1 MTSGRRNLHSPSP
14 TTLLTIDYRPP
25 SWYNFLSLP
34 SLPLPLKQK
43 IAATIFAKKILSI
56 RSPKLRFLCRLA
68 SFPCLLPSFLERL
81 RANRAELILKQLF
94 FIQAPTCS
102 KSVRGVMESSLKQIY
117 CLVTNQNEENQSCLL
132 LIIHEKHKQHGQ
144 QAICSKQVLRDISP
158 GFDVNA
164 LVRLIPCTIVV
175 CYPSFSQNESTQCSC
190 PCCLFVIYQFH
201 KNYLLY
207 KLL

>member
-1 MTSGRRNLHSPSP
+1 MCSSLFPQERNVQMTRLIVIDSWRLTAPIKNSVRAGTEFCKITMTSGRRNLHSPSP

-81 RANRAELILKQLF
+81 RANRAELMLK
-94 FIQAPTCS
+94 
-102 KSVRGVMESSLKQIY
+102 
-117 CLVTNQNEENQSCLL
+117 
-132 LIIHEKHKQHGQ
+132 
-144 QAICSKQVLRDISP
+144 
-158 GFDVNA
+158 
-164 LVRLIPCTIVV
+164 
-175 CYPSFSQNESTQCSC
+175 
-190 PCCLFVIYQFH
+190 
-201 KNYLLY
+201 
-207 KLL
+207 